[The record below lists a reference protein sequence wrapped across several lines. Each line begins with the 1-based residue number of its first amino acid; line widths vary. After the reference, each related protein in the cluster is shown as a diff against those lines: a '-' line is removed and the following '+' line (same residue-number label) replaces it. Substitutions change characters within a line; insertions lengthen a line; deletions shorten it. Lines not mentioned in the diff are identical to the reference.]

1 MNIIQVEEKLRVFL
15 AEDIGHTDLTSSTI
29 FPMDYVKEA
38 KVIAKEAGVFSGAN
52 LIQHIYQILSYEV
65 KVTLYKHD
73 QDLIQSGD
81 VLATIT
87 GPVQIILTGER
98 DMINL
103 LQRMSGIATINISD
117 TRKTTPGFRLFEK
130 HAITCGGGFNH
141 RYGLYD
147 GVMIKDNHIAA
158 AGSIT
163 QAVEKVK
170 NTLGHM
176 VMIEVETESEAQVQE
191 AI

>member
-15 AEDIGHTDLTSSTI
+15 AEDIEHTDLTSSTI

-38 KVIAKEAGVFSGAN
+38 KVIAKDAGVFVCTN
-52 LIQHIYQILSYEV
+52 LSQHIYQILSYEV

-98 DMINL
+98 VMLNL
-103 LQRMSGIATINISD
+103 LQRMSGIATITQKAIKVLDNPSINICD
-117 TRKTTPGFRLFEK
+117 TRKTTPGFR
-130 HAITCGGGFNH
+130 
-141 RYGLYD
+141 
-147 GVMIKDNHIAA
+147 
-158 AGSIT
+158 
-163 QAVEKVK
+163 
-170 NTLGHM
+170 
-176 VMIEVETESEAQVQE
+176 
-191 AI
+191 

>member
-1 MNIIQVEEKLRVFL
+1 MNIIQVEEKVRVFL
-15 AEDIGHTDLTSSTI
+15 AEDIAHTDLTSSTI

-98 DMINL
+98 VMLNL
-103 LQRMSGIATINISD
+103 LQRMSGIATITQNAIKVVD
-117 TRKTTPGFRLFEK
+117 TQY
-130 HAITCGGGFNH
+130 IIICDTCKMTS
-141 RYGLYD
+141 
-147 GVMIKDNHIAA
+147 V
-158 AGSIT
+158 
-163 QAVEKVK
+163 
-170 NTLGHM
+170 
-176 VMIEVETESEAQVQE
+176 
-191 AI
+191 

>member
-15 AEDIGHTDLTSSTI
+15 AEDSGHTDLTSSTI

-98 DMINL
+98 VMLNM
-103 LQRMSGIATINISD
+103 LQRRNWIATITKKSIKLLDNPSSNICD
-117 TRKTTPGFRLFEK
+117 TRNTSPGCRLYEK

-163 QAVEKVK
+163 QAVE
-170 NTLGHM
+170 
-176 VMIEVETESEAQVQE
+176 
-191 AI
+191 